1 VKKILD
7 VTCGGR
13 MMWFDKKH
21 PNAVYTDIRTE
32 DRIELAGGNGRVLSV
47 SPDIEA
53 DFRSLPF
60 ESETFYLVVFDPPH
74 LKKLGLNTW
83 MAQKY
88 GVLFST
94 WEQDLR
100 QGFDE
105 CMRVLKPNGTL
116 IFKWN
121 EHQVTLNQVLD
132 LFPIKPLFGHT
143 TGKHGKTIWVTFMK
157 LT

>member
-1 VKKILD
+1 
-7 VTCGGR
+7 
-13 MMWFDKKH
+13 MWFDKKH